1 MGRRL
6 MQYESIS
13 AGIIFSLF
21 KVQKPKDDEEEEE

>member
-1 MGRRL
+1 